1 MTQYDPFS
9 YGQVPLSQKGAAPS
23 TPDDILFAETP
34 APAPA
39 PAPRASTKAPAR
51 PTDDADW
58 APVADDGFAAM
69 LTPGAPTPQT
79 TANALAFGAE
89 VLGEVAPAAPAA
101 APAPRKPAAPP
112 RAARAPKDPN
122 KPKEALPRRLPE
134 PLPVPPKG
142 VSAAGAAI
150 ATTVAAAGLAWSS
163 WLFFAAGNAI
173 LAAIVAAAGLVGG
186 AMAWLLLRR

>member
-9 YGQVPLSQKGAAPS
+9 YGQVPMSQKGAAPS

-34 APAPA
+34 APAPT
-39 PAPRASTKAPAR
+39 PTPTPRAANKAPAR
-51 PTDDADW
+51 NADETDW

-69 LTPGAPTPQT
+69 LTPGAPTPQA

-89 VLGEVAPAAPAA
+89 VLGEAAPAA

-112 RAARAPKDPN
+112 RAARAPKDPSR
-122 KPKEALPRRLPE
+122 PKEALPRRLPE
-134 PLPVPPKG
+134 PLPVQPKG
-142 VSAAGAAI
+142 VSAAGAAV
-150 ATTVAAAGLAWSS
+150 ATTFAAAGLAWAS
-163 WLFFAAGNAI
+163 WLYFAAGNVI
-173 LAAIVAAAGLVGG
+173 LAAIVGAASVVGG